1 VSIPPLPPGVPALP
15 QHALCATLD
24 METYSEAGYR
34 WDEEK
39 RTWLGPE
46 GSNAKG
52 LGAVGSRKYAEH
64 PTAEVLTFSYSL
76 PNGLKGRWVPG
87 QPCPPALAAH
97 IARCGLIEAHNAMF
111 ERNMW
116 TFVLV
121 RKHGFP
127 PINPVQWR
135 CSMSKARAA
144 GYPGALAQLGA
155 AMRLNIQKDKRG
167 ADLIK
172 LLCMPRK
179 PTKADPRLRILP
191 SDDPEAFEGLQSY
204 CDTDRD
210 TEHEASSKLPDLI
223 PSELAYWQAD
233 QAVNFRGL
241 GVDLPHVEA
250 ACEIV
255 NQTLAQFGAECER
268 LTGGIGPSK
277 VQALAGWCTAMGV
290 RMESLDA
297 ESLETALKRTDLPP
311 VVRRVL
317 EIRQLTGSASV
328 KKVFAMRSFCSDAGR
343 LHDLFIYHGA
353 RTGRDTHA
361 DVQPGNLPKAG
372 PRVRQCGDMGCQKW
386 YGAHGDNC
394 PWCGASSA
402 FSSPLED
409 WKFEAVADALATI
422 ATRSAA
428 AVQYVFGDA
437 LLTVSGVVRSLI
449 VAAPGH
455 DLICSDYSSIE
466 AVVIAELAGEQWR
479 IDAFARR
486 EDIYLHGAAGVTGLT
501 YEVYKAWAAEH
512 NRKHPDRQKIGKP
525 CLGPQTQVL
534 TDRGYVAI
542 VDVLQTD
549 KVWDGEEWVSHEG
562 LLDQGI
568 KDTLHLD
575 GIRITPDH
583 LVNMNGSWREA
594 RQLVSSPDSFRQ
606 ALATG
611 SANLPSSAIQYL
623 PRATGKPW
631 CSAVAKENPIGCL
644 SQTYGKASQLDATH
658 ALSERRGCI
667 ERCTTAMRLLCRM
680 TNIDAGCSTGSLRRA
695 DAATTRSLNSSR
707 PTEGGGSSSTPLGE
721 KTVRSSSDMSR
732 PYLAGT
738 IRDSRWI
745 ERTVTEVMSP
755 AIYDLSPVKST
766 RLTNERSMTR
776 TRKSCDSSAKSS
788 DSSNVYDLA
797 NAGPRRRFTIK
808 TDSGHLLV
816 HNCELG
822 LGFGGWIGALFAFG
836 YDGSEDEAREIV
848 QKWRAA
854 SPMIVELWG
863 GQFRGTPWAPTST
876 EFYGLEGMA
885 VQAVLNPGQR
895 FTYRLISFEVDPAAD
910 VLYMILPSG
919 RRISYREPR
928 LTHGSK
934 REGWAAVYELTFMT
948 HNSNPKMG
956 PLGWVRM
963 PTYGG
968 RLAENATQ
976 AVARDIMANAVVNLE
991 QRGYPVVLRVHDEIA
1006 SEVPKGFGSVEEF
1019 EAIMQDLPTWATG
1032 WPIRA
1037 AGGYRAE
1044 RYRKD

>member
-1 VSIPPLPPGVPALP
+1 MSIPPLPTGVPALP

-76 PNGLKGRWVPG
+76 PNGHKGRWVPG

-111 ERNMW
+111 ERNLW

-121 RKHGFP
+121 PKHGFP
-127 PINPVQWR
+127 PISPAQWR

-191 SDDPEAFEGLQSY
+191 TDDPEAFEGLQSY

-290 RMESLDA
+290 RMDSLDA
-297 ESLETALKRTDLPP
+297 ESLEAALKRTDLPP

-372 PRVRQCGDMGCQKW
+372 PKVRQCGDMGCQRW
-386 YGAHGDNC
+386 YGGHLDNC
-394 PWCGASSA
+394 AWCGASSA
-402 FSSPLED
+402 FSPPIDE
-409 WKFEAVADALATI
+409 WKFDAVADALAAI
-422 ATRSAA
+422 ATRSAV

-449 VAAPGH
+449 VSAPGH

-466 AVVIAELAGEQWR
+466 AVVIAELAGEKWR
-479 IDAFARR
+479 VDAFARR
-486 EDIYLHGAAGVTGLT
+486 EDIYLHGAAGVSGLT
-501 YEVYKAWAAEH
+501 YDHYIGWAKEH
-512 NRKHPDRQKIGKP
+512 GRKHPDRQKIGKP
-525 CLGPQTQVL
+525 
-534 TDRGYVAI
+534 A
-542 VDVLQTD
+542 
-549 KVWDGEEWVSHEG
+549 
-562 LLDQGI
+562 
-568 KDTLHLD
+568 
-575 GIRITPDH
+575 
-583 LVNMNGSWREA
+583 
-594 RQLVSSPDSFRQ
+594 
-606 ALATG
+606 
-611 SANLPSSAIQYL
+611 
-623 PRATGKPW
+623 
-631 CSAVAKENPIGCL
+631 
-644 SQTYGKASQLDATH
+644 
-658 ALSERRGCI
+658 
-667 ERCTTAMRLLCRM
+667 
-680 TNIDAGCSTGSLRRA
+680 
-695 DAATTRSLNSSR
+695 
-707 PTEGGGSSSTPLGE
+707 
-721 KTVRSSSDMSR
+721 
-732 PYLAGT
+732 
-738 IRDSRWI
+738 
-745 ERTVTEVMSP
+745 
-755 AIYDLSPVKST
+755 
-766 RLTNERSMTR
+766 
-776 TRKSCDSSAKSS
+776 
-788 DSSNVYDLA
+788 
-797 NAGPRRRFTIK
+797 
-808 TDSGHLLV
+808 
-816 HNCELG
+816 ELG

-836 YDGSEDEAREIV
+836 FDGTEDEAREIV

-876 EFYGLEGMA
+876 EYYGLEGMA
-885 VQAVLNPGQR
+885 VQAVLNPGHR

-934 REGWAAVYELTFMT
+934 REGWAATYELTFMT

-1006 SEVPKGFGSVEEF
+1006 SEVPEGFGSVEEF
-1019 EAIMQDLPTWATG
+1019 EAIMQDLPAWAKG

-1037 AGGYRAE
+1037 AGGYRAV

>member
-1 VSIPPLPPGVPALP
+1 MSIPPLPTGVPALP

-24 METYSEAGYR
+24 FESYSEAGYR
-34 WDEEK
+34 WDEVK
-39 RTWLGPE
+39 KTWLGPE

-64 PTAEVLTFSYSL
+64 PSTEVLTLSYSL
-76 PNGLKGRWVPG
+76 PGGHKGRWSKGQLGAAVVNRHHGGGYDVYIGRGTKWGNPYSDKPG
-87 QPCPPALAAH
+87 EGVRRVVASRAEAVEAYRQYVLRTPELMAAIPELIGKRIGCSCAPQQCHGDVLAELAGLPWALFNH
-97 IARCGLIEAHNAMF
+97 IARGGLIEAHNAMF
-111 ERNMW
+111 ERNLW
-116 TFVLV
+116 TFCCQP
-121 RKHGFP
+121 KYGFP
-127 PINPVQWR
+127 PVDPKQWR

-155 AMRLNIQKDKRG
+155 AMRLSIQKDKRG
-167 ADLIK
+167 TDLIK

-179 PTKADPRLRILP
+179 PTKADQRLRILP
-191 SDDPEAFEGLQSY
+191 SEDPDAFEDLQSY

-290 RMESLDA
+290 RMDSLDA

-317 EIRQLTGSASV
+317 EIRQLAGSASV

-343 LHDLFIYHGA
+343 CHDMHNFHGA
-353 RTGRDTHA
+353 RTGRDTHS
-361 DVQPGNLPKAG
+361 DLQPGNLPKAG
-372 PRVRQCGDMGCQKW
+372 PKVRQCGDMGCRRW
-386 YGAHGDNC
+386 YGGHGDNC

-402 FSSPLED
+402 FSTALEP
-409 WKFEAVADALATI
+409 WKFEAVADALAAI

-479 IDAFARR
+479 IDAFERR
-486 EDIYLHGAAGVTGLT
+486 EDIYLHGAAGVSGMT
-501 YEVYKAWAAEH
+501 YEQYKTWAEEH
-512 NRKHPDRQKIGKP
+512 GRKHPDRQKIGKP
-525 CLGPQTQVL
+525 
-534 TDRGYVAI
+534 A
-542 VDVLQTD
+542 
-549 KVWDGEEWVSHEG
+549 
-562 LLDQGI
+562 
-568 KDTLHLD
+568 
-575 GIRITPDH
+575 
-583 LVNMNGSWREA
+583 
-594 RQLVSSPDSFRQ
+594 
-606 ALATG
+606 
-611 SANLPSSAIQYL
+611 
-623 PRATGKPW
+623 
-631 CSAVAKENPIGCL
+631 
-644 SQTYGKASQLDATH
+644 
-658 ALSERRGCI
+658 
-667 ERCTTAMRLLCRM
+667 
-680 TNIDAGCSTGSLRRA
+680 
-695 DAATTRSLNSSR
+695 
-707 PTEGGGSSSTPLGE
+707 
-721 KTVRSSSDMSR
+721 
-732 PYLAGT
+732 
-738 IRDSRWI
+738 
-745 ERTVTEVMSP
+745 
-755 AIYDLSPVKST
+755 
-766 RLTNERSMTR
+766 
-776 TRKSCDSSAKSS
+776 
-788 DSSNVYDLA
+788 
-797 NAGPRRRFTIK
+797 
-808 TDSGHLLV
+808 
-816 HNCELG
+816 ELG

-876 EFYGLEGMA
+876 EYYGLEGMA

-895 FTYRLISFEVDPAAD
+895 FTYRLISFEVDSVAD

-934 REGWAAVYELTFMT
+934 RDGWAAIYELTFMT

-976 AVARDIMANAVVNLE
+976 AVARDIMANAVVNCE
-991 QRGYPVVLRVHDEIA
+991 ARSYPIVLRVHDELA
-1006 SEVPKGFGSVEEF
+1006 GEVPEGFGSVQEF
-1019 EAIMQDLPTWATG
+1019 EAIMEDLPWWAKG

-1037 AGGYRAE
+1037 AGGWRGK

>member
-1 VSIPPLPPGVPALP
+1 MSIPPLPMGVPPLP
-15 QHALCATLD
+15 AHALCATID
-24 METYSEAGYR
+24 FETYSEAGYR
-34 WDEEK
+34 WDPDK

-46 GSNAKG
+46 GSNSKG
-52 LGAVGSRKYAEH
+52 LSAVGSRKYAEH
-64 PTAEVLTFSYSL
+64 PSTEVLTMSYQL
-76 PNGLKGRWVPG
+76 PNGEAGRWKPG
-87 QPCPPALAAH
+87 MAPPYTLIEH
-97 IARCGLIEAHNAMF
+97 VSRGGLVEAHNAMF
-111 ERNMW
+111 ERNLW

-121 RKHGFP
+121 PKHGFP
-127 PINPVQWR
+127 PINPAQWR

-155 AMRLNIQKDKRG
+155 AMRLNVQKDKRG
-167 ADLIK
+167 GDLIK
-172 LLCMPRK
+172 LFSMPRK
-179 PTKADPRLRILP
+179 PTKADPSLRVLP
-191 SDDPEAFEGLQSY
+191 EDDPDAFEAFQAY
-204 CDTDRD
+204 CDTDVA
-210 TEHEASSKLPDLI
+210 TEHEASSKLPELI

-250 ACEIV
+250 ACQIV
-255 NQTLAQFGAECER
+255 NQTLERFGKECER

-297 ESLETALKRTDLPP
+297 ESLETTLKRTDLPP

-372 PRVRQCGDMGCQKW
+372 PKVRQCGDMGCQRW
-386 YGAHGDNC
+386 YGGHLDNC
-394 PWCGASSA
+394 AWCGASSA
-402 FSSPLED
+402 FSSPIDE
-409 WKFEAVADALATI
+409 WKFDAVADALAAI
-422 ATRSAA
+422 ATRSAV

-449 VAAPGH
+449 VSAPGH

-479 IDAFARR
+479 VDAFARR
-486 EDIYLHGAAGVTGLT
+486 EDIYLHGAAGVSGLT
-501 YEVYKAWAAEH
+501 YEHYIAWAKEH
-512 NRKHPDRQKIGKP
+512 GRKHPDRQKIGKP
-525 CLGPQTQVL
+525 
-534 TDRGYVAI
+534 A
-542 VDVLQTD
+542 
-549 KVWDGEEWVSHEG
+549 
-562 LLDQGI
+562 
-568 KDTLHLD
+568 
-575 GIRITPDH
+575 
-583 LVNMNGSWREA
+583 
-594 RQLVSSPDSFRQ
+594 
-606 ALATG
+606 
-611 SANLPSSAIQYL
+611 
-623 PRATGKPW
+623 
-631 CSAVAKENPIGCL
+631 
-644 SQTYGKASQLDATH
+644 
-658 ALSERRGCI
+658 
-667 ERCTTAMRLLCRM
+667 
-680 TNIDAGCSTGSLRRA
+680 
-695 DAATTRSLNSSR
+695 
-707 PTEGGGSSSTPLGE
+707 
-721 KTVRSSSDMSR
+721 
-732 PYLAGT
+732 
-738 IRDSRWI
+738 
-745 ERTVTEVMSP
+745 
-755 AIYDLSPVKST
+755 
-766 RLTNERSMTR
+766 
-776 TRKSCDSSAKSS
+776 
-788 DSSNVYDLA
+788 
-797 NAGPRRRFTIK
+797 
-808 TDSGHLLV
+808 
-816 HNCELG
+816 ELG

-836 YDGSEDEAREIV
+836 FDGTEDEAREIV

-876 EFYGLEGMA
+876 EYYGLEGMA

-895 FTYRLISFEVDPAAD
+895 FTYRLISFEVDPVAD

-934 REGWAAVYELTFMT
+934 REGWAATYELTFMT

-1006 SEVPKGFGSVEEF
+1006 SEVAEEFGSVEEF
-1019 EAIMQDLPTWATG
+1019 EAIMQDLPAWAKG

-1037 AGGYRAE
+1037 AGGWRGK

>member
-1 VSIPPLPPGVPALP
+1 MVCRAGGNVSIPPLPVGVPALP
-15 QHALCATLD
+15 AHAPCATLD
-24 METYSEAGYR
+24 METYSEAGYH
-34 WDEEK
+34 WNENK

-64 PTAEVLTFSYSL
+64 PTTEVLTFSYSL

-87 QPCPPALAAH
+87 QPCPPALASH

-111 ERNMW
+111 ERNLW

-121 RKHGFP
+121 PKHGFP

-155 AMRLNIQKDKRG
+155 AMRLNVQKDKRG
-167 ADLIK
+167 VDLIK

-179 PTKADPRLRILP
+179 PTRADQRLRILP
-191 SDDPEAFEGLQSY
+191 TDDPEAFEGLQSY

-210 TEHEASSKLPDLI
+210 TEHEASGKLPELI
-223 PSELAYWQAD
+223 PSELAYWKAD

-250 ACEIV
+250 CAAIV

-277 VQALAGWCTAMGV
+277 VQALAGWCTAMGLH
-290 RMESLDA
+290 MDSLDA
-297 ESLETALKRTDLPP
+297 ESLENALKRTDLPP

-372 PRVRQCGDMGCQKW
+372 PKVRQCGDTGCQRW
-386 YGAHGDNC
+386 YGGHGDNC

-402 FSSPLED
+402 FSTPLED
-409 WKFEAVADALATI
+409 WKFEAVADALAAI

-479 IDAFARR
+479 IDAFERR
-486 EDIYLHGAAGVTGLT
+486 EDIYLHGAAGVSGMT
-501 YEVYKAWAAEH
+501 YEQYKAWAEQH
-512 NRKHPDRQKIGKP
+512 GRKHPDRQKIGKP
-525 CLGPQTQVL
+525 
-534 TDRGYVAI
+534 A
-542 VDVLQTD
+542 
-549 KVWDGEEWVSHEG
+549 
-562 LLDQGI
+562 
-568 KDTLHLD
+568 
-575 GIRITPDH
+575 
-583 LVNMNGSWREA
+583 
-594 RQLVSSPDSFRQ
+594 
-606 ALATG
+606 
-611 SANLPSSAIQYL
+611 
-623 PRATGKPW
+623 
-631 CSAVAKENPIGCL
+631 
-644 SQTYGKASQLDATH
+644 
-658 ALSERRGCI
+658 
-667 ERCTTAMRLLCRM
+667 
-680 TNIDAGCSTGSLRRA
+680 
-695 DAATTRSLNSSR
+695 
-707 PTEGGGSSSTPLGE
+707 
-721 KTVRSSSDMSR
+721 
-732 PYLAGT
+732 
-738 IRDSRWI
+738 
-745 ERTVTEVMSP
+745 
-755 AIYDLSPVKST
+755 
-766 RLTNERSMTR
+766 
-776 TRKSCDSSAKSS
+776 
-788 DSSNVYDLA
+788 
-797 NAGPRRRFTIK
+797 
-808 TDSGHLLV
+808 
-816 HNCELG
+816 ELG

-863 GQFRGTPWAPTST
+863 GQFRGTPWAPTSN
-876 EFYGLEGMA
+876 EFYGLEGRA

-895 FTYRLISFEVDPAAD
+895 FTYRLISFEVDQSAD

-928 LTHGSK
+928 LTHGAK
-934 REGWAAVYELTFMT
+934 RDGWAAVYELSFMT

-976 AVARDIMANAVVNLE
+976 AVARDIMANAVVNAE
-991 QRGYPVVLRVHDEIA
+991 TQVYPIVLRVHDELA
-1006 SEVPKGFGSVEEF
+1006 AEVPEGFGSVREF
-1019 EAIMQDLPTWATG
+1019 EAIMEDLPWWAKG

-1037 AGGYRAE
+1037 AGGWRGK